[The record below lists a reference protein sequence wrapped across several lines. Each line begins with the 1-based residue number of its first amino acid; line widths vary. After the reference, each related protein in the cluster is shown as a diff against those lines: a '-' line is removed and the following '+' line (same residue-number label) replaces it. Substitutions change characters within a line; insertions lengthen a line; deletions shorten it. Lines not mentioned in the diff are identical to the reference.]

1 MKKIPFKTVL
11 AILLILIVMLTYH
24 TYIHLNID
32 RERYDNSWGYETEVS
47 FSEMNAEPIAGKIGE
62 NLLII
67 TFEDS
72 GNLYYKLINKE
83 GEVISEDREDISK
96 LNNNKAQN
104 LELVNRE
111 LFFITNNNMYKLTFS
126 QENGFSEKI
135 LVKENISGF
144 NVVDD
149 DNFTLYNSNEIYS
162 YSYIDE
168 NLEENQAFTLN
179 EDNII
184 DAFVLNKN
192 GNSILITYR
201 KKSSEEVNVYYN
213 LINFDNNP
221 VEIGTIKSVYNIYK
235 GGTENTLNDGVLTVN
250 SNFTEYGQ
258 QGSKTLKKL
267 LYSINLK
274 NQDLLYSKVIN
285 SNNFKDIINLEDIV
299 DLETINGE
307 VYMIGSGFNPENNY
321 TNNNDIFITKIN
333 SSGEFYDT
341 SYISNTFKYSQNPT
355 LVESN
360 GEAHSFWFEV
370 ESDNYKVM
378 YNSNNEEFLGKSS
391 KIKTDE
397 IKDAMLKASSG
408 PFFALSMLFI
418 KSSIMIV
425 LFFAVLAVAYMIMY
439 NKDLYEENN
448 ERIRKAI
455 LIGIFIIINL
465 ISFKFN
471 YIEGTR
477 LYQTPSYLIGGISN
491 IVVPLLINI
500 FSIGIFYILDRE
512 RKEMGLLWKLLFLLV
527 LDAFIANLIYTP
539 FIMINKIII

>member
-1 MKKIPFKTVL
+1 MKKIPIKTV
-11 AILLILIVMLTYH
+11 AAVLLIVVMMLVYH

-47 FSEMNAEPIAGKIGE
+47 FTEMNSEPIAGEIGE
-62 NLLII
+62 NLLVI
-67 TFEDS
+67 TFENS
-72 GNLYYKLINKE
+72 GNIYYKLMDKKGKIINE
-83 GEVISEDREDISK
+83 GREDISK
-96 LNNNKAQN
+96 LNKNKSQN
-104 LELVNRE
+104 IELVNGE
-111 LFFITNNNMYKLTFS
+111 VFFITDNNMYRLTFN
-126 QENGFSEKI
+126 EDNGFSEKELI
-135 LVKENISGF
+135 KENISGF
-144 NVVDD
+144 NVVVEN
-149 DNFTLYNSNEIYS
+149 NFTLYNSNEIYS
-162 YSYIDE
+162 YSYI
-168 NLEENQAFTLN
+168 NGKLEENQAFILN
-179 EDNII
+179 EENII

-201 KKSSEEVNVYYN
+201 KKSPEEVNIFYN
-213 LINFDNNP
+213 LVNFDNEP
-221 VEIGTIKSVYNIYK
+221 IEIGTIKSVYNIYK
-235 GGTENTLNDGVLTVN
+235 GGTKNTLNDGVLTVI

-258 QGSKTLKKL
+258 QGAKTLKKL

-285 SNNFKDIINLEDIV
+285 NNNFKDIINFEDII

-321 TNNNDIFITKIN
+321 TNKNDIFITRIN

-341 SYISNTFKYSQNPT
+341 SFISNTFRYSQSPT
-355 LVESN
+355 IVKEED
-360 GEAHSFWFEV
+360 EAYSFWLEV

-378 YNSNNEEFLGKSS
+378 YNSNNEEFLEKSS

-397 IKDAMLKASSG
+397 IKDALLKASSG

-425 LFFAVLAVAYMIMY
+425 LFFAVLAAAYMIMY

-491 IVVPLLINI
+491 IIVPLFINI

-512 RKEMGLLWKLLFLLV
+512 RKEVGLLWKILFLLV

>member
-11 AILLILIVMLTYH
+11 AILLILVVMLTYH

-47 FSEMNAEPIAGKIGE
+47 FSEMNAEPIAGEIGE

-72 GNLYYKLINKE
+72 GNLYYKIMNKK

-104 LELVNRE
+104 IELVNRE
-111 LFFITNNNMYKLTFS
+111 LFFITDDNMYKLTFD

-135 LVKENISGF
+135 LIKENISGF
-144 NVVDD
+144 NVVED

-162 YSYIDE
+162 YSYVDE
-168 NLEENQAFTLN
+168 NLEENQVYTLN

-201 KKSSEEVNVYYN
+201 KKSPEEVNVYYN
-213 LINFDNNP
+213 LVNFDNNP

-235 GGTENTLNDGVLTVN
+235 GGTKNTLNDGVLTVN

-397 IKDAMLKASSG
+397 IKDALLKASSG

>member
-1 MKKIPFKTVL
+1 MKKIPIKTFGAIFLIIVIML
-11 AILLILIVMLTYH
+11 AYH

-72 GNLYYKLINKE
+72 GNLYYKLTNKK

-104 LELVNRE
+104 IELVNRE
-111 LFFITNNNMYKLTFS
+111 LFFITDNNMYKLTFD

-135 LVKENISGF
+135 LVKDNISGF
-144 NVVDD
+144 NVVEDY
-149 DNFTLYNSNEIYS
+149 NFTLYNSNEIYS

-168 NLEENQAFTLN
+168 KLLENQTFVLN
-179 EDNII
+179 EENII

-201 KKSSEEVNVYYN
+201 KESSEEVNVFYN
-213 LINFDNNP
+213 LVNFDNKP

-235 GGTENTLNDGVLTVN
+235 GGTKNTLNDGVLTVT

-274 NQDLLYSKVIN
+274 TQDLLYSRVIN
-285 SNNFKDIINLEDIV
+285 SNNFKEIINLEDII

-321 TNNNDIFITKIN
+321 TNKNDIFITKIN
-333 SSGEFYDT
+333 SYGEFYDT
-341 SYISNTFKYSQNPT
+341 SYISNTFRYSQSPT
-355 LVESN
+355 ILQEK
-360 GEAHSFWFEV
+360 GEAFSFWLEV
-370 ESDNYKVM
+370 GSENYKVM
-378 YNSNNEEFLGKSS
+378 YNSNNEEFLEMSS
-391 KIKTDE
+391 KIKSDE
-397 IKDAMLKASSG
+397 IKDALLKASSG
-408 PFFALSMLFI
+408 PFFALSMLLI

-425 LFFAVLAVAYMIMY
+425 LFFAVLSAVYMIMY

-448 ERIRKAI
+448 ERIRKII
-455 LIGIFIIINL
+455 LIGVFIIINL

-477 LYQTPSYLIGGISN
+477 LYQTPSYLIGGVSN
-491 IVVPLLINI
+491 IIIPLIINI
-500 FSIGIFYILDRE
+500 FSIGIFYIFDRE
-512 RKEMGLLWKLLFLLV
+512 RKETGLLWKILFLLV
-527 LDAFIANLIYTP
+527 LDAFIASLIYTP
-539 FIMINKIII
+539 FIMINKIIV